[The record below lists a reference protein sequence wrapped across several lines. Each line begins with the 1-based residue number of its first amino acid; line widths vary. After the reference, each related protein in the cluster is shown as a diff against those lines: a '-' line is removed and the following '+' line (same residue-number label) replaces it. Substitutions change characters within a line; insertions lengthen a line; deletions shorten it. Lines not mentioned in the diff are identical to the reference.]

1 MTHLDG
7 DSEVAS
13 PDDGETVTVTVTD
26 ETLRELCEQARE
38 LRATAA
44 QLQEVAWRARMS
56 ARLTVQRLRTG

>member
-13 PDDGETVTVTVTD
+13 PDDGETVTVTD
-26 ETLRELCEQARE
+26 ETLRELFEQARE

>member
-13 PDDGETVTVTVTD
+13 PDDGETVTVTD

-44 QLQEVAWRARMS
+44 QLQEVAWRARVS
-56 ARLTVQRLRTG
+56 ARLTVERLRTG